1 MAPGMNLVA
10 RLPQGP
16 ARHGLIIPYSAI
28 VWQQGQAWAYLQV
41 SATVF
46 TRKQVS
52 TDTPLANGYFATSE
66 FKPGD
71 RILIRGAQFLL
82 SEEFRSQIQPEG

>member
-1 MAPGMNLVA
+1 
-10 RLPQGP
+10 
-16 ARHGLIIPYSAI
+16 
-28 VWQQGQAWAYLQV
+28 
-41 SATVF
+41 
-46 TRKQVS
+46 VS
-52 TDTPLANGYFATSE
+52 TDTPLPNGYFITSE